1 MKLFLTGVTGYIGSK
16 VALAAV
22 AKGFEVHALI
32 RNINAITKPDHPK
45 IKYFK
50 GDITDFNSV
59 ITAMEGCHYVLH
71 TAALTQLWHKDR
83 SEMYAVN
90 VGGTRN
96 ILQAALVNGIKK
108 FVFTSSC
115 SVFGPSPS
123 KPLSE
128 DDPRTTAF
136 ENDYEISKFCAEELV
151 KEYSRKGL
159 FATIVCPPRVYG
171 PGLCTKGNPV
181 SKLIADALQRSFTI
195 APAATAIVG
204 NYAFIDDVV
213 EGHFLALQKGLAG
226 EKYIIGGE
234 NICYGDFF
242 DAIKKHSPKKIHVL
256 PVPKYGLKA
265 WSFIAYIFH
274 LLIGK
279 HTHLTPKT
287 IDRIFEN
294 RAVSCKKAIQQLGYQ
309 ITPFQQGILKTIQ
322 YINTPQHV

>member
-32 RNINAITKPDHPK
+32 RNPDAFTKPDHPN

-50 GDITDFNSV
+50 GDITDYNSV
-59 ITAMEGCHYVLH
+59 NTAMKECSYVMH
-71 TAALTQLWHKDR
+71 TAALTQLWHSDR
-83 SEMYAVN
+83 SKMYAVN

-96 ILQAALVNGIKK
+96 VLQAAIENNIQK

-115 SVFGPSPS
+115 SVFGSSPL
-123 KPLSE
+123 KPLAE
-128 DDPRTTAF
+128 DDHRSTAF

-151 KEYSRKGL
+151 KEFSHKGL

-181 SKLIADALQRSFTI
+181 SKLITDAMQRSFTI

-213 EGHFLALQKGLAG
+213 EGHFLAMQKGLAG

-242 DAIKKHSPKKIHVL
+242 NAIKKNSPKKIYVIPL
-256 PVPKYGLKA
+256 PKYLIKT
-265 WSFIAYIFH
+265 WSCVVYIIHF
-274 LLIGK
+274 LLGK

-287 IDRIFEN
+287 VERLFEN

-309 ITPFQQGILKTIQ
+309 ITPFQQGITRTIQ
-322 YINTPQHV
+322 YLNNGQNA